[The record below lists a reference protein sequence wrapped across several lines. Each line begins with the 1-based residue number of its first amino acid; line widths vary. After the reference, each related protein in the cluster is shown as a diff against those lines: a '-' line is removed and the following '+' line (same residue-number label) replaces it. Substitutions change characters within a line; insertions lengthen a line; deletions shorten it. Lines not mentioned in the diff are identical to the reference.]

1 MKIKDIYNYQST
13 HGELS
18 KPVKTISNATLEK
31 EVQEKLGFDLFEE
44 YMELVTD
51 NEDIKCELAYKQGF
65 KDGAALIK
73 EILN

>member
-1 MKIKDIYNYQST
+1 
-13 HGELS
+13 
-18 KPVKTISNATLEK
+18 
-31 EVQEKLGFDLFEE
+31 
-44 YMELVTD
+44 MELVTD